1 MGSLCLILLSWL
13 VFSPCDALA
22 EQVNGQVV
30 VVLDVDTIEV
40 LHDNKPE
47 RSG

>member
-1 MGSLCLILLSWL
+1 MSHFFIVAGILT
-13 VFSPCDALA
+13 CDALA